1 MSAVGLVATAPAEL
15 TIFECVA
22 GDKAVAVCQRLR
34 LASAPMTT
42 SEDVFA
48 TDRQEPAYAGPEQVQ
63 LESWLDYHRDTLL
76 RKCDGLSAEQLKTR
90 SCEPSTLTLLG
101 LVRHMAEVEAWFNND
116 LADGPIAPIFYTDEH
131 PDGDFDLLE
140 DAVVADDVASFRR
153 CVERSRAFC
162 ASHQDLDEVCG
173 KRRSGEEI
181 PLRWIYLHMIEE
193 YARHNGHA
201 DLLRERID
209 GATGD

>member
-1 MSAVGLVATAPAEL
+1 MTSVGLFT
-15 TIFECVA
+15 
-22 GDKAVAVCQRLR
+22 
-34 LASAPMTT
+34 
-42 SEDVFA
+42 

-76 RKCDGLSAEQLKTR
+76 RKCEGLTEQQLKTR
-90 SCEPSTLTLLG
+90 SCEPSTLSLLG
-101 LVRHMAEVEAWFNND
+101 LVRHMAEVEAWFNDD
-116 LADGPIAPIFYTDEH
+116 LVAGRISGIFYTDEH
-131 PDGDFDLLE
+131 PDGDFYLLE
-140 DAVVADDVASFRR
+140 DAVVADDVSTFRR

-162 ASHQDLDEVCG
+162 ARHRDLDLVCAR
-173 KRRSGEEI
+173 RRSGEEI

-201 DLLRERID
+201 DLLRERLD

>member
-1 MSAVGLVATAPAEL
+1 
-15 TIFECVA
+15 
-22 GDKAVAVCQRLR
+22 
-34 LASAPMTT
+34 MTT

-48 TDRQEPAYAGPEQVQ
+48 VQ
-63 LESWLDYHRDTLL
+63 RSDPPRRGSERPLLDGWLDYHRDTLL
-76 RKCDGLSAEQLKTR
+76 RKCEGLSEEQLKTR

-101 LVRHMAEVEAWFNND
+101 LVRHMAEVESWFNND
-116 LADGPIAPIFYTDEH
+116 PVDGAVAPIFYSDAD
-131 PDGDFDLLE
+131 PDGDFDRLE
-140 DAVVADDVASFRR
+140 DAVVADDVATFRR

-162 ASHQDLDEVCG
+162 ARTEDLDAILG
-173 KRRSGEEI
+173 RSRSGEDI
-181 PLRWIYLHMIEE
+181 SLRWIYLHMIEE

>member
-1 MSAVGLVATAPAEL
+1 MTSPGL
-15 TIFECVA
+15 
-22 GDKAVAVCQRLR
+22 
-34 LASAPMTT
+34 
-42 SEDVFA
+42 FA
-48 TDRQEPAYAGPEQVQ
+48 TDRQEPLYAGGEQEQ

-76 RKCDGLSAEQLKTR
+76 RKCEGLTPEQLRSR

-101 LVRHMAEVEAWFNND
+101 LVRHMAEVESWFND
-116 LADGPIAPIFYTDEH
+116 DPADGAVPPIHYSQDN
-131 PDGDFDLLE
+131 PDGDFHD
-140 DAVVADDVASFRR
+140 VADADIEADEATFRR
-153 CVERSRAFC
+153 CVERSRAFT
-162 ASHQDLDEVCG
+162 AEHRDLGAVLAH
-173 KRRSGEEI
+173 RRSGEAI